1 VSRPSATDRARRLLA
16 IVPWIA
22 GRPDGV
28 PVEEVCARFGI
39 TERHLLAD
47 LTTMSMVGIEPFTA
61 DVMVEAYED
70 GNRVYVTLPQAFARP
85 LRITPA
91 QALAL
96 VAAGRSLLGIPGSDE
111 DGPLARGLAKLAAVL
126 GVSPEETLAVD
137 LGGAD
142 DRVLATLRTALD
154 EHRAVSVEYYTYGR
168 DELTRRVVEPH
179 RLLHDGGQWYLSA
192 WCRSSEAERLFR
204 VDRMRRAELSHETF
218 SPPGEAS
225 PGEVEVFRPS
235 ADDPRVRLR
244 LAPTAAWVVEQYPV
258 EAVDELDDGRLEA
271 TVAVTAP
278 AWFARLV
285 LRLGPEVEVVDAP
298 GALVDAV
305 RDAARR
311 VLERYR

>member
-22 GRPDGV
+22 ARPGGV
-28 PVEEVCARFGI
+28 PVGEVCERFGI

-47 LTTMSMVGIEPFTA
+47 LATMSMVGIEPFTP

-70 GNRVYVTLPQAFARP
+70 GNRVFVTLPQTFARP
-85 LRITPA
+85 LRVTPA

-96 VAAGRSLLGIPGSDE
+96 VAAGRSLLGVPGSDD

-126 GVSPEETLAVD
+126 GVSPEDTLDVD

-142 DRVLATLRTALD
+142 DRVLTTLRTALD
-154 EHRAVSVEYYTYGR
+154 EHRVVALEYYTYGR
-168 DELTRRVVEPH
+168 DELTRRLVEPH
-179 RLLHDGGQWYLSA
+179 RLLHDAGQWYLSA
-192 WCRSSEAERLFR
+192 WCRSSEAERVFR
-204 VDRMRRAELSHETF
+204 VDRVRGAELSDQTF
-218 SPPGEAS
+218 VAPVPAS

-235 ADDPRVRLR
+235 VDDPRVVLR
-244 LAPTAAWVVEQYPV
+244 LAPAARWVVEQYPV
-258 EAVDELDDGRLEA
+258 ESVDELDDGRLEV
-271 TVAVTAP
+271 TLAVTAP

-285 LRLGPEVEVVDAP
+285 LRLGADAEVVDAP
-298 GALVDAV
+298 GGLADVP